1 MRNKKTSKSRKKERR
16 LAEIARAQSARQVT
30 VRPEVFASAAEVK
43 NDRSIGKVGYRELP
57 TAEIKKDMVKN
68 LIFTVF
74 AIMTIIGI
82 KISGWSF

>member
-30 VRPEVFASAAEVK
+30 VRPEVFASAVEVK